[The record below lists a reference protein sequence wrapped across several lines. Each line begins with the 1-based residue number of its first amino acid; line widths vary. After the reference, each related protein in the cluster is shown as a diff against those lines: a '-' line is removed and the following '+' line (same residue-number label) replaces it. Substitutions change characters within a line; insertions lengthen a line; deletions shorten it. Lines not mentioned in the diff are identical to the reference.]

1 MVTSGFFRG
10 ARFKPESDIPDLDGQ
25 VYIVTGASAG
35 IGFGIAA
42 QLLQRNASKIII
54 LSSGEERGKK
64 AIEDLKAFGD
74 ASTRARFVKCN
85 LSDLKDTDRV
95 AKSLRDSEPRI
106 DGLILNAG
114 IGVAKYSL
122 SKDGIDN
129 HSQINWLSQL
139 HLALI
144 LLPTLRRTRDTTGV
158 SSRMVL
164 MSSEMH
170 RFAPKSTEFANLD
183 ELNTDIGGTQLYA
196 RSKLA
201 QILLVRQLV
210 ERMDRGEFGF
220 DNGKDPNQAV
230 LINATHPGGVKT
242 PQQEALKGAYGAFW
256 YGIVDAVIRPFMV
269 DPVAV
274 GCRSGLFAGTNNN
287 DFMEQR
293 LQGKYIVPDKK
304 VMAPTEQAQDDEMAQ
319 RLWKLS
325 IKLLRERLGTLDYDF
340 KLES

>member
-10 ARFKPESDIPDLDGQ
+10 ARFQPEKDIPDLDGQ

-64 AIEDLKAFGD
+64 AIQDLQAFGD
-74 ASTRARFVKCN
+74 STRARFVKCN
-85 LSDLKDTDRV
+85 LSDLKDTDGV

-122 SKDGIDN
+122 SEDGIDN

-139 HLALI
+139 HLALV
-144 LLPTLRRTRDTTGV
+144 LLPVLRRTRDTTGV
-158 SSRMVL
+158 SSRIVL

-170 RFAPKSTEFANLD
+170 RFAPKSTEFASLD

-210 ERMDRGEFGF
+210 ERMERGEFGF

-242 PQQEALKGAYGAFW
+242 PQQEALKGAYGSFW

-274 GCRSGLFAGTNNN
+274 GCRSGLFAGTNNKE
-287 DFMEQR
+287 FMEQR

-304 VMAPTEQAQDDEMAQ
+304 VMEPTKQAQDDEMAE

-325 IKLLRERLGTLDYDF
+325 IELLRERLGTLDYDF

>member
-10 ARFKPESDIPDLDGQ
+10 ARFQPESSIPDLSGQ

-64 AIEDLKAFGD
+64 AIQDLQAYGD
-74 ASTRARFVKCN
+74 SSRARFVKCN
-85 LSDLKDTDRV
+85 LSDLKDSDHV

-114 IGVAKYSL
+114 IGVAEYSL
-122 SKDGIDN
+122 SADGIDN

-139 HLALI
+139 HLALM
-144 LLPTLRRTRDTTGV
+144 LMPVLKKTRDITGV
-158 SSRMVL
+158 PSRMVL

-170 RFAPKSTEFANLD
+170 RFAPKSTEFASLD
-183 ELNTDIGGTQLYA
+183 ELNTDVGATQLYA

-201 QILLVRQLV
+201 QILLVRELV
-210 ERMDRGEFGF
+210 RRMGSGEFGF
-220 DNGKDPNQAV
+220 DNKDTDSSQAV
-230 LINATHPGGVKT
+230 LVNATHPGGVKT
-242 PQQEALKGAYGAFW
+242 PQQEALKGAYGSFW
-256 YGIVDAVIRPFMV
+256 YKIVDAVVRPFMV

-274 GCRSGLFAGTNNN
+274 GCRSGLFAATTNKE
-287 DFMEQR
+287 FMEQH
-293 LQGKYIVPDKK
+293 LHGKYIVPDKK
-304 VMAPTEQAQDDEMAQ
+304 VMEPTKQAQDEEMAE
-319 RLWKLS
+319 RLWNLS
-325 IKLLRERLGTLDYDF
+325 IYLLKDRLGKLDYEF
-340 KLES
+340 KI